1 MRHRKTG
8 RKLNRNSSQRGALM
22 KGLAISIIEH
32 ESVKTTL
39 AKAKEIRGFL
49 EPLVTLAKKNTVS
62 NQRLAYSRLQSKE
75 AVAKLFDE
83 LGPRYT
89 DRPGGY
95 LRIIKRGFRPGDKSP
110 SAQIEFVISEVDSI
124 QEKTTESEE
133 VTVNS

>member
-1 MRHRKTG
+1 MRHRKSG
-8 RKLNRNSSQRGALM
+8 RKLNRNSPQRSALK

-49 EPLVTLAKKNTVS
+49 EPLVTLAKENTVA
-62 NQRLAYSRLQSKE
+62 NQRLAFSRLQSKE

-83 LGPRYT
+83 LGPRYK

-95 LRIIKRGFRPGDKSP
+95 LRVIKRGYRQGDKAP
-110 SAQIEFVISEVDSI
+110 AAQIEFVKEEATGEEEGESL
-124 QEKTTESEE
+124 TEE
-133 VTVNS
+133 TA

>member
-1 MRHRKTG
+1 MRHRKAG
-8 RKLNRNSSQRGALM
+8 RKFNRNSPQRSALK

-32 ESVKTTL
+32 ESIKTTL

-49 EPLVTLAKKNTVS
+49 EPLVTLAKENTVA

-83 LGPRYT
+83 LGPRFK

-95 LRIIKRGFRPGDKSP
+95 LRVIKRGLRPGDKAP
-110 SAQIEFVISEVDSI
+110 AAQVEFVKEEVATEDS
-124 QEKTTESEE
+124 TTEE
-133 VTVNS
+133 TA

>member
-8 RKLNRNSSQRGALM
+8 RKLNRNSPQRGALM

-32 ESVKTTL
+32 ESVRTTL

-49 EPLVTLAKKNTVS
+49 EPLVTLAKKNTVA
-62 NQRLAYSRLQSKE
+62 NQRIAYARLQSKP

-83 LGPRYT
+83 LGPRYA

-95 LRIIKRGFRPGDKSP
+95 LRIIKRGFRAGDKSP
-110 SAQIEFVISEVDSI
+110 AAQIEFVLNDE
-124 QEKTTESEE
+124 EATEETVVEE
-133 VTVNS
+133 ETVSV

>member
-1 MRHRKTG
+1 MRHRKAG
-8 RKLNRNSSQRGALM
+8 RKFNRNSPQRSALK

-32 ESVKTTL
+32 ESIKTTL

-49 EPLVTLAKKNTVS
+49 EPLVTLAKENTVP

-83 LGPRYT
+83 LGPRFK

-95 LRIIKRGFRPGDKSP
+95 LRVIKRGLRPGDKAP
-110 SAQIEFVISEVDSI
+110 AAQIEFVKEETATEDS
-124 QEKTTESEE
+124 TTEE
-133 VTVNS
+133 TA

>member
-1 MRHRKTG
+1 MRHRKAG
-8 RKLNRNSSQRGALM
+8 RKFNRNSPQRSALK

-32 ESVKTTL
+32 ESIKTTL

-49 EPLVTLAKKNTVS
+49 EPLVTLAKENTVA

-83 LGPRYT
+83 LGPRFK

-95 LRIIKRGFRPGDKSP
+95 LRVIKRGLRPGDKAP
-110 SAQIEFVISEVDSI
+110 AAQVEFVKEETITEDS
-124 QEKTTESEE
+124 TTEE
-133 VTVNS
+133 TA

>member
-8 RKLNRNSSQRGALM
+8 RKLNRNSPQRGALM

-32 ESVKTTL
+32 ESVRTTL

-49 EPLVTLAKKNTVS
+49 EPLVTLAKKNTVA
-62 NQRLAYSRLQSKE
+62 NQRIAYARLQSKP

-83 LGPRYT
+83 LGPRYA

-95 LRIIKRGFRPGDKSP
+95 LRITKRGFRAGDKSP
-110 SAQIEFVISEVDSI
+110 AAQIEFVLNDE
-124 QEKTTESEE
+124 EATEETVVEE
-133 VTVNS
+133 ETVSV

>member
-1 MRHRKTG
+1 MRHRKSG
-8 RKLNRNSSQRGALM
+8 RKFNRNSPQRNSLM

-49 EPLVTLAKKNTVS
+49 EPLVTLAKKNTVA
-62 NQRLAYSRLQSKE
+62 NQRLAQARLGSKE

-83 LGPRYT
+83 LGPRYI

-95 LRIIKRGFRPGDKSP
+95 LRIIKRGFREGDKSP
-110 SAQIEFVISEVDSI
+110 AAQIEFVISE
-124 QEKTTESEE
+124 SEE
-133 VTVNS
+133 IQLEEAAEA

>member
-1 MRHRKTG
+1 MRHRKSG
-8 RKLNRNSSQRGALM
+8 RKLNRNSPQRSALK

-49 EPLVTLAKKNTVS
+49 EPLVTLAKENSVA
-62 NQRLAYSRLQSKE
+62 NQRLAYARLQSKE

-83 LGPRYT
+83 LGPRYK

-95 LRIIKRGFRPGDKSP
+95 LRVIKRGYRPGDKAP
-110 SAQIEFVISEVDSI
+110 AAQIEFVKDDISA
-124 QEKTTESEE
+124 QEELEPAEE
-133 VTVNS
+133 ETA

>member
-1 MRHRKTG
+1 MRHRKAG
-8 RKLNRNSSQRGALM
+8 RKFNRNSPQRSALK

-32 ESVKTTL
+32 ESIKTTL

-49 EPLVTLAKKNTVS
+49 EPLVTLAKENTVA

-83 LGPRYT
+83 LGPRFK

-95 LRIIKRGFRPGDKSP
+95 LRVIKRGLRPGDKAHA
-110 SAQIEFVISEVDSI
+110 AQVEFVKEETATEDS
-124 QEKTTESEE
+124 TTEE
-133 VTVNS
+133 TA

>member
-1 MRHRKTG
+1 MRHRKSG
-8 RKLNRNSSQRGALM
+8 RKLNRNSPQRSALK

-49 EPLVTLAKKNTVS
+49 EPLVTLAKENSVA
-62 NQRLAYSRLQSKE
+62 NQRLAYARLQSKE

-83 LGPRYT
+83 LGPRYK

-95 LRIIKRGFRPGDKSP
+95 LRVIKRGYRPGDKAP
-110 SAQIEFVISEVDSI
+110 AAQIEFVKDDISA
-124 QEKTTESEE
+124 QEELELAEE
-133 VTVNS
+133 ETA